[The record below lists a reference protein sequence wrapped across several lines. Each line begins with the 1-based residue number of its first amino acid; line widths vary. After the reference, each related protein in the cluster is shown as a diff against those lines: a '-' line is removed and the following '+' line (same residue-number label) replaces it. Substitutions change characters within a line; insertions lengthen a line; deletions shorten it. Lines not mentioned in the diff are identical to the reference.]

1 MHRMTGRV
9 VIIAYRLDS
18 FCDSRYF
25 GGSLIMKVK
34 GFLRI
39 VLTIIF
45 AFVGALV
52 ARGGIGEGVF
62 AGGSIYFIVAAT
74 LAFGTLGFLLPDIL
88 EFAAS
93 AGVASLAKQIAANIS
108 PASTFSAATNAA
120 RLRFKRQKGG
130 AGKSMVSPMVIDT
143 SVLID
148 GRIVD
153 LAKTGFL
160 WGTIVVIPS
169 VISELHRLSD
179 NFDDL
184 KRVRGRRG
192 LDALSEL
199 QSASRE
205 KGISGFLK
213 VELAG
218 SEPNDKEV
226 DAKLISLAKSLKGRL
241 ITLDFNLN
249 KVAKVRGVVVLNVN
263 ELANALKTVVL
274 PQDRLKIKVSSV
286 GRDVTQGVGY
296 LSDGTMVV
304 IEGGS
309 GLKGRTVEVVVH
321 KVLQTA
327 AGKMV
332 FAKPSPRRES

>member
-1 MHRMTGRV
+1 MKARV
-9 VIIAYRLDS
+9 
-18 FCDSRYF
+18 
-25 GGSLIMKVK
+25 
-34 GFLRI
+34 FLRI
-39 VLTIIF
+39 VLSIVL
-45 AFVGALV
+45 AFIGALV
-52 ARGGIGEGVF
+52 ARGGIGEGVL
-62 AGGSIYFIVAAT
+62 AGGSIFIILAAV
-74 LAFGTLGFLLPDIL
+74 LAFGTLGFLLPDII
-88 EFAAS
+88 EIAAS
-93 AGVASLAKQIAANIS
+93 AGVASLAKQIAANIN
-108 PASTFSAATNAA
+108 PAGTFTAATNVA
-120 RLRFKRQKGG
+120 RLRFRRKRNP
-130 AGKSMVSPMVIDT
+130 GKSTSSPMVIDT

-153 LAKTGFL
+153 LVKTGFL

-169 VISELHRLSD
+169 VISELHRLAD

-199 QSASRE
+199 QVSSKE
-205 KGISGFLK
+205 KGLSNFLK
-213 VELAG
+213 IEIAVVE
-218 SEPNDKEV
+218 PKDKEV
-226 DAKLISLAKSLKGRL
+226 DDKLVNLTKKLRGRL
-241 ITLDFNLN
+241 LTVDFNLN
-249 KVAKVRGVVVLNVN
+249 KVAKVRGIAVLNIN

-286 GRDVTQGVGY
+286 GRDETQGVGY

-304 IEGGS
+304 VEGGS